1 MGPKRGFSGII
12 KNHCVDL
19 SDFLRKVTLSSQAK
33 NRAKRLGPR
42 ISFLKLYKNLK
53 LTQMTFLGKICTRR
67 F

>member
-12 KNHCVDL
+12 KNHYMDL
-19 SDFLRKVTLSSQAK
+19 SDFLRKVTLSSEAK

-53 LTQMTFLGKICTRR
+53 LTQMTFLGKILH
-67 F
+67 